1 MYISKYFAQDCRYGI
16 KLKCHF
22 TNDHDWWCHQFG
34 HMVVTHLMSVKVR
47 NDVTIQLQGESFSF
61 TSYLQTYIWKSCPF
75 RSNIC
80 PVKSDWLSQW
90 IICAC
95 TEVIL
100 KGMSLFMEISMCLW
114 KFGVLSQNFM
124 KTTQSILKLWQQVFQ
139 GDGCTSPLKPVRW
152 IEVAIF
158 FFDHFRHIFFMIFI
172 KFSLSVIET

>member
-1 MYISKYFAQDCRYGI
+1 MLPFNCKGKVLALLHIYKLIYG
-16 KLKCHF
+16 KAVL
-22 TNDHDWWCHQFG
+22 
-34 HMVVTHLMSVKVR
+34 SV
-47 NDVTIQLQGESFSF
+47 Q
-61 TSYLQTYIWKSCPF
+61 
-75 RSNIC
+75 NIC